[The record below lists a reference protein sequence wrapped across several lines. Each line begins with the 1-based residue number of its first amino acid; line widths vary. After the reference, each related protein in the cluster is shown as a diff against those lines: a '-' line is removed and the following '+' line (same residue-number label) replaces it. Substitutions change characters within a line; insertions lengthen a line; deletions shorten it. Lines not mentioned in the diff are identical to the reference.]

1 MTATKHTLKILLAVT
16 CCLFIVLVPLSVTAH
31 AQNVL
36 QKGAQGV
43 QKGVETGA
51 EKTKEGAQATGRAVK
66 KGVTGED
73 TSTSTERMKSTEQQ
87 TTPGTEQQTTPSTQR
102 QTTTRE
108 SQRSSSTTTSEE
120 KQKLP
125 KTAGELPLLA
135 LIGALALGAAGA
147 SRVLRRVRD

>member
-1 MTATKHTLKILLAVT
+1 MTATKHTVKILLAVT
-16 CCLFIVLVPLSVTAH
+16 CCLFIVLVPLSISSN

-51 EKTKEGAQATGRAVK
+51 EKTKEGAEATGHAIK

-73 TSTSTERMKSTEQQ
+73 TSTSTERMKSEQQ
-87 TTPGTEQQTTPSTQR
+87 TTPGTEQQTTPGTRTQ
-102 QTTTRE
+102 TTRE
-108 SQRSSSTTTSEE
+108 SKRSTTTTE
-120 KQKLP
+120 KNEGNLP

-135 LIGALALGAAGA
+135 LVGALALGAAGV
-147 SRVLRRVRD
+147 SRVLHRVRE

>member
-16 CCLFIVLVPLSVTAH
+16 CCLFIVLAPLSISAH

-43 QKGVETGA
+43 QKGVEKGVDA
-51 EKTKEGAQATGRAVK
+51 TKEGAEDTGQAIK

-73 TSTSTERMKSTEQQ
+73 TSRSTERMKSEQQ
-87 TTPGTEQQTTPSTQR
+87 TTPRTEQQTTPSTQR
-102 QTTTRE
+102 QTTTSE
-108 SQRSSSTTTSEE
+108 SKKSSTTTTEE
-120 KQKLP
+120 KEKLP
-125 KTAGELPLLA
+125 KTAGELPLLG

-147 SRVLRRVRD
+147 SRVLRRVRE